1 METIK
6 QLCKEY
12 ARDNG
17 VTLEVIA
24 DKLDISR
31 VALSQKLNGRTPFKL
46 HEAFA
51 LADLVGFDV
60 NLFRTC

>member
-6 QLCKEY
+6 KLCREY

-17 VTLEVIA
+17 VTLEAIA
-24 DKLDISR
+24 DKLEISR

-51 LADLVGFDV
+51 LADLIGFDV
-60 NLFRTC
+60 NLFRNC